1 MSRPGTV
8 KEMVEDK
15 PGTPESKC
23 VMPVKVRDV
32 RDDDDVPQHDVL
44 VIILKHSDQCFYSI
58 GWINRPNYLEW
69 VHDNIV
75 LIYSQFQT
83 VFSPPIII

>member
-23 VMPVKVRDV
+23 VMPVKVRD
-32 RDDDDVPQHDVL
+32 DEDVPQHDVL

-58 GWINRPNYLEW
+58 G
-69 VHDNIV
+69 
-75 LIYSQFQT
+75 
-83 VFSPPIII
+83 